1 MPSKYS
7 DVLADW
13 LVDFGYTTFFY
24 VGGGGVMHLLES
36 CSRKMKGIP
45 VIHEVAAGIA
55 AEYFNETTKNER
67 AFALVTSGPGLT
79 NVITAIGGAWL
90 ESRELLVM
98 GGQVKSADL
107 SHGKL
112 RQRGI
117 QEIDGSAIA
126 KPICLLS
133 KTLEDVLDKQTFFDM
148 SQTSARGR
156 KGPVFIEVPLDIQ
169 ARTVELS
176 ALEASVKSPANAVK
190 QVPEA
195 ELNKIVE
202 RVRNAKRPMILLG
215 GGVDRNVAA
224 KIGFEKMGVPVTTT
238 WNGTDRISADNP
250 AYFGRPNTWGQRYA
264 NLLLQ
269 QADVLVALGTRL
281 GLQQTGFNWQE
292 FVPVGKVVQVDCD
305 KAELDKGHPKVDM
318 PVCGDAN
325 QVLQHLAKSDLGT
338 HEEWLSF
345 CREVK
350 QALPTS
356 EACNT
361 TGEGF
366 VSPFEFALLLSK
378 VATKDDLVIPCS
390 SGGAFTT
397 IMQAFQ
403 QKAGQVIVTNHGLA
417 SMGYGLSGSIGAAFA
432 GQGRRTILI
441 EGDGGFS
448 QNIQEIGT
456 AAINKLN
463 LKIFIYDDNGY
474 ASIRMTQRSYFG
486 GRYVGCDIKTGLGF
500 PNWEKLFGVWD
511 VPVIRLKPGFEEDP
525 AFKKLFEQQGVAAF
539 IVPIDPQ
546 QTYFPKIASRV
557 TATGSMESNPLH
569 KMSPDLDD
577 ALYAKVA
584 RYLK

>member
-13 LVDFGYTTFFY
+13 LAEFGYTTFFY

-36 CSRKMKGIP
+36 CSRKFKAIP

-55 AEYFNETTKNER
+55 AEYFNETNSGER

-90 ESRELLVM
+90 ESRELLVL

-117 QEIDGSAIA
+117 QEIDGAAIA

-133 KTLEDVLDKQTFFDM
+133 KTLEGPVDKQTFFDM

-176 ALEASVKSPANAVK
+176 ELEKPLTVPANPVK

-195 ELNKIVE
+195 TLKEIAE
-202 RVRNAKRPMILLG
+202 RIRKAQRPMILLG
-215 GGVDRNVAA
+215 GGVNPKVAYA
-224 KIGFEKMGVPVTTT
+224 TPFEKMGLPITTT
-238 WNGTDRISADNP
+238 WNGADRISADNP
-250 AYFGRPNTWGQRYA
+250 NYFGRPNTWGQRYA

-269 QADVLVALGTRL
+269 QADVLVTLGTRL

-305 KAELDKGHPKVDM
+305 QAELDKGHPKVDL

-325 QVLQHLAKSDLGT
+325 QVLQYLAKSDLGK
-338 HEEWLSF
+338 HEDWLAF

-350 QALPTS
+350 AALPLI
-356 EACNT
+356 EASNT
-361 TGEGF
+361 TGEGYI
-366 VSPFEFALLLSK
+366 SPFDFALRLSGL
-378 VATKDDLVIPCS
+378 ATKDDLVIPCS

-397 IMQAFQ
+397 IMQAFR
-403 QKAGQVIVTNHGLA
+403 QKAGQGLITNHGLA
-417 SMGYGLSGSIGAAFA
+417 SMGYGLSGAIGAAFA
-432 GQGRRTILI
+432 GKGRRTILI

-511 VPVIRLKPGFEEDP
+511 VPVMRLKPDFEVDP
-525 AFKKLFEQQGVAAF
+525 AFQKLFAAPGVAGF
-539 IVPIDPQ
+539 IVPIDPE
-546 QTYFPKIASRV
+546 QTYFPKIMSRV